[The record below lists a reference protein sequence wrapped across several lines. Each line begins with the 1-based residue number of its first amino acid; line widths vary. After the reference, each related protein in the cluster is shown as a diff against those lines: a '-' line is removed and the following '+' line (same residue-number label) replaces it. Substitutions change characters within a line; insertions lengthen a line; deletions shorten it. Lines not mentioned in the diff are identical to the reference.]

1 MKKFGKFPESL
12 VCVYIT
18 QVLEGLVYLHEQGV
32 VHRDIKGAN
41 ILTTK
46 EGQIKLAD
54 FGVAT
59 KFGDEKEATVAG
71 TPYWMAPEIIE
82 LSGATTA
89 SDIWSVGCTV
99 IELLT
104 GDPPYFDLGPMPA
117 LFRIVQDDYPPL
129 PEGVSPALKDWLMQC
144 FQKDPM
150 LRVSAQKLLKHKWIQ
165 SAKRKQTTV
174 EYAEPAVVTKNIQ
187 DYNEKLKS
195 KAKMPQQVTSS
206 KAEHRKSPQK

>member
-1 MKKFGKFPESL
+1 LVENGSLSSIVKKFGKFPENL
-12 VCVYIT
+12 VCVYIS

-46 EGQIKLAD
+46 EGIIKLAD

-59 KFGDEKEATVAG
+59 KFGDESAAVVAG

-82 LSGATTA
+82 LNGSTTA

-104 GDPPYFDLGPMPA
+104 GDPPYYDLGPMPA

-129 PEGVSPALKDWLMQC
+129 PEGMSPALKDWLMQC
-144 FQKDPM
+144 FQKDPV
-150 LRVSAQKLLKHKWIQ
+150 LRISAAKLLNHKWIK
-165 SAKRKQTTV
+165 AKRKDV
-174 EYAEPAVVTKNIQ
+174 IPVC
-187 DYNEKLKS
+187 
-195 KAKMPQQVTSS
+195 
-206 KAEHRKSPQK
+206 

>member
-1 MKKFGKFPESL
+1 MKKYGQLPETL

-18 QVLEGLVYLHEQGV
+18 QVLEGLVYLHSQGV

-46 EGQIKLAD
+46 NGVIKLAD

-59 KFGDEKEATVAG
+59 KFGDESAAAVVG

-82 LSGATTA
+82 LNGSTTA

-104 GDPPYFDLGPMPA
+104 GAPPYYDLGPMPA
-117 LFRIVQDDYPPL
+117 MFRIVQEDCPPL
-129 PEGVSPALKDWLMQC
+129 PESISPALKDWLMQC
-144 FQKDPM
+144 FQKDPV
-150 LRVSAQKLLKHKWIQ
+150 RRISADKLLQHKWI
-165 SAKRKQTTV
+165 KLTKLKQP
-174 EYAEPAVVTKNIQ
+174 AAVVCFLRLGNFAYYLINIFTLLETARGRRRG
-187 DYNEKLKS
+187 N
-195 KAKMPQQVTSS
+195 
-206 KAEHRKSPQK
+206 